1 LILLEICGKNQRTFY
16 VCRRFINAEV
26 FVIRFLIVEELDAIV
41 GEVVNS
47 GSIDT
52 RIDVDWIPKDICAS
66 LFVIHES
73 LREGWS
79 FKSVFIQEVCLL
91 HALLALAK

>member
-1 LILLEICGKNQRTFY
+1 
-16 VCRRFINAEV
+16 
-26 FVIRFLIVEELDAIV
+26 
-41 GEVVNS
+41 
-47 GSIDT
+47 
-52 RIDVDWIPKDICAS
+52 
-66 LFVIHES
+66 